1 MKAIEITKPY
11 EIRLTVFTEKITD
24 ELPICFKIEVD

>member
-11 EIRLTVFTEKITD
+11 EVRLID
-24 ELPICFKIEVD
+24 REVPVPQNSTKRPRL